1 MGLLCRV
8 VALLCMGAG
17 WCVVRDNPVAR
28 DE

>member
-8 VALLCMGAG
+8 VASLCMGAG
-17 WCVVRDNPVAR
+17 WCVVRDNSVAR